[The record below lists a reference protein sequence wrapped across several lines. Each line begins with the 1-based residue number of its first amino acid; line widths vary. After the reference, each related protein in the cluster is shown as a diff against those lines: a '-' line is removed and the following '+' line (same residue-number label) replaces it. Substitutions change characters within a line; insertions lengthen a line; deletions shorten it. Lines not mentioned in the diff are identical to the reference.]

1 MVLPTIL
8 ILIAVATST
17 GYGRVDWV
25 EFILK
30 LIVVG
35 PVVGFAIGGVGSWL
49 IFQLDRQTP
58 IRRERQSLYGIG
70 LVLGSYAAGTAVGG
84 DGFLAAF
91 AAGLAV
97 VLLNQTL
104 CDCFLE
110 YGEVT
115 SEMTMLLS
123 FVLFGVVLS
132 EILQD
137 APIWPSIA
145 LAAVLIF
152 AVRPASLGAVLS
164 RAHASWE
171 ARLFIAWFGPRGL
184 NSLLLALLAVHA
196 GVPGAEELLAVVGI
210 VVLASTIL
218 HGASATPASAWYA
231 RRISGKVHEEERE
244 SDAAAI
250 FGTHEEVI
258 PRISVKELSERLQS
272 HPAPLI
278 LDVRSRMSYEH
289 DEGRIPGDIR
299 VPPDRIAEWAR
310 TVPKGQSVVVYCT

>member
-58 IRRERQSLYGIG
+58 IRRELQSLYGIG

-84 DGFLAAF
+84 DG
-91 AAGLAV
+91 
-97 VLLNQTL
+97 
-104 CDCFLE
+104 FLE

-250 FGTHEEVI
+250 FGAHEEVI

-278 LDVRSRMSYEH
+278 LDV
-289 DEGRIPGDIR
+289 
-299 VPPDRIAEWAR
+299 
-310 TVPKGQSVVVYCT
+310 